1 VTGTWAFGYD
11 TLNRLTAANASSGP
25 YSGESGCWNYD
36 AFGNRTVEAFS
47 TQTTTPCAQGAN
59 DNAQYTVTTPTA
71 LNQVSGFQYDAAGN
85 VLNDGKNNYWYDA
98 EGRLCAVAYPNG
110 SGGAYYEQYLY
121 DAEGRRVGKVPASS
135 LSCAAP
141 TGAPTNQYLL
151 GLGGEQVTE
160 VNGLGAPL
168 HTNAYAGGKL
178 LATYDFING
187 GLHFVLTDPLGT
199 KRVQI
204 SATGTAELNCQ
215 SLPFGNDLGN
225 PRVTDCVVPTNGVG
239 APDATEHHFTGKER
253 DAESGNDFFT
263 ARYYASSFG
272 RFASPD
278 DGSDQNPSD
287 PQSWNLYSYVR
298 NNALSNTD
306 LDGHGCQKTIFSHLD
321 ANGNRVV
328 DDTVWDLSDCFFG
341 FVDTTI
347 NVTKST
353 ANAFSQAISQTT
365 QHAPNNGPTWSQQ
378 NKNCLNTINN
388 TPDGKFY
395 NTFSYT
401 SALIGPDASLLAAG
415 QDAASE
421 GAQRGALGFLKA
433 TAKNWGSTALGS
445 GSGFAANVW
454 EAVDGFALTPLAV
467 AATAGQLTVHAG
479 CAISAA
485 F

>member
-365 QHAPNNGPTWSQQ
+365 QHAPNNGTPVHGPWTYGNHCGPGGMGPDINGTDAACHQHDDCYDRGGFTMWSNFQGPNAQLQACNQQ
-378 NKNCLNTINN
+378 LCNAVRATRTSLAI
-388 TPDGKFY
+388 PWLP
-395 NTFSYT
+395 SLAPT
-401 SALIGPDASLLAAG
+401 SALQEAG
-415 QDAASE
+415 ADRDINTYFTWVMAPGGNSC
-421 GAQRGALGFLKA
+421 
-433 TAKNWGSTALGS
+433 
-445 GSGFAANVW
+445 
-454 EAVDGFALTPLAV
+454 
-467 AATAGQLTVHAG
+467 H
-479 CAISAA
+479 
-485 F
+485 

>member
-1 VTGTWAFGYD
+1 
-11 TLNRLTAANASSGP
+11 
-25 YSGESGCWNYD
+25 
-36 AFGNRTVEAFS
+36 
-47 TQTTTPCAQGAN
+47 
-59 DNAQYTVTTPTA
+59 
-71 LNQVSGFQYDAAGN
+71 
-85 VLNDGKNNYWYDA
+85 
-98 EGRLCAVAYPNG
+98 
-110 SGGAYYEQYLY
+110 
-121 DAEGRRVGKVPASS
+121 
-135 LSCAAP
+135 
-141 TGAPTNQYLL
+141 
-151 GLGGEQVTE
+151 
-160 VNGLGAPL
+160 L

-365 QHAPNNGPTWSQQ
+365 QHAPNNGLPNPTW
-378 NKNCLNTINN
+378 I
-388 TPDGKFY
+388 
-395 NTFSYT
+395 
-401 SALIGPDASLLAAG
+401 
-415 QDAASE
+415 
-421 GAQRGALGFLKA
+421 KA
-433 TAKNWGSTALGS
+433 TIPGTNYCGPGGNGTPT
-445 GSGFAANVW
+445 NR
-454 EAVDGFALTPLAV
+454 VD
-467 AATAGQLTVHAG
+467 AG
-479 CAISAA
+479 CAAHDLCYQNAGVSAINNLGWPTTASQKADIRRCDSALSTVLSNISWPTSAEMGQA
-485 F
+485 TIVSTWFNLPSGYNLR

>member
-178 LATYDFING
+178 LSTYDFING

-365 QHAPNNGPTWSQQ
+365 QHAPNNGLPNPTW
-378 NKNCLNTINN
+378 I
-388 TPDGKFY
+388 
-395 NTFSYT
+395 
-401 SALIGPDASLLAAG
+401 
-415 QDAASE
+415 
-421 GAQRGALGFLKA
+421 KA
-433 TAKNWGSTALGS
+433 TIPGTNYCGPGGNGTPT
-445 GSGFAANVW
+445 NR
-454 EAVDGFALTPLAV
+454 VD
-467 AATAGQLTVHAG
+467 AG
-479 CAISAA
+479 CAAHDLCYQNAGVSAINNLGWPTTASQKADIRRCDSALSTVLSNISWPTSAEMGQA
-485 F
+485 TIVSTWFNLPSGYNLR

>member
-1 VTGTWAFGYD
+1 
-11 TLNRLTAANASSGP
+11 
-25 YSGESGCWNYD
+25 
-36 AFGNRTVEAFS
+36 
-47 TQTTTPCAQGAN
+47 
-59 DNAQYTVTTPTA
+59 
-71 LNQVSGFQYDAAGN
+71 
-85 VLNDGKNNYWYDA
+85 
-98 EGRLCAVAYPNG
+98 
-110 SGGAYYEQYLY
+110 
-121 DAEGRRVGKVPASS
+121 
-135 LSCAAP
+135 
-141 TGAPTNQYLL
+141 
-151 GLGGEQVTE
+151 

-253 DAESGNDFFT
+253 DSESGNDFFT